1 MNTRSGRIL
10 PASAALAAAIALA
23 IVGARAQSPAQ
34 NATPPQVGQ
43 QQVGAGQGAGTGQGM
58 GGAQGAAAT
67 PVKKAPEVFK
77 NIQVLKDMNA
87 DQLQPAM
94 QFIAASLGVGC
105 NECHVEENG
114 RLEAEKDDKN
124 AKGTAR
130 RMMQMT
136 MDINKNSFGG
146 RTQVTCF
153 SCHRGSTNPVGVP
166 IISDVETPRAEPPA
180 QGSMPTADQILD
192 KYVQAVGGA
201 DAIAR
206 IHTRI
211 EKGNILLTTGPQG
224 PTQIPTEIYAKAPN
238 MRLSITHQQNGENYT
253 AFDGTAGWMTQRQG
267 PAPMSAAD
275 SANYAVDSDFALPLD
290 LQQKKL
296 YKQIRM
302 SRPEKI
308 GDKEYYVLQAAQA
321 GLPRIKL
328 YFDEQTGLLARLVR
342 MQDVG
347 IGYLPVQLDY
357 SDYRDADG
365 IKLPFRWTLARVSNR
380 FTTQIDS
387 VQQNV
392 PIDDAK
398 FARPAAAPGQE

>member
-1 MNTRSGRIL
+1 MFLAVAGLGT
-10 PASAALAAAIALA
+10 AMALAMA
-23 IVGARAQSPAQ
+23 GARAQSTVQAAASPQ
-34 NATPPQVGQ
+34 TQQATGASQGM
-43 QQVGAGQGAGTGQGM
+43 GAGQGMGSAQAGSPS
-58 GGAQGAAAT
+58 AAA
-67 PVKKAPEVFK
+67 VKKAPEVFK
-77 NIQVLKDMNA
+77 NIQVLKDLDA

-105 NECHVEENG
+105 DTCHVEENG
-114 RLEAEKDDKN
+114 RLEAEKDDKQ
-124 AKGTAR
+124 AKTTAR
-130 RMMQMT
+130 HMMQMT
-136 MDINKNSFGG
+136 MDINKTNFNG
-146 RTQVTCF
+146 RNQITCF

-166 IISDVETPRAEPPA
+166 IIPDVETPRTPPTPA
-180 QGSMPTADQILD
+180 ANMPTADQILE

-201 DAIAR
+201 DAIGK

-211 EKGNILLTTGPQG
+211 EKGSIAANGPQG
-224 PTQIPTEIYAKAPN
+224 PMQIPTEIYAKAPN
-238 MRLSITHQQNGENYT
+238 MRLSVTHQQGGESYT

-267 PAPMSAAD
+267 AAPMSAAE
-275 SANYAVDSDFALPLD
+275 SANYSVDADFALPLD

-296 YKQIRM
+296 YKQVRVG
-302 SRPEKI
+302 RPEKI
-308 GDKEYYVLQAAQA
+308 GDKEYYVLQANQA

-328 YFDEQTGLLARLVR
+328 YFDEQTGLLVRLIR

-365 IKLPFRWTLARVSNR
+365 IKLPFRWTLARVNGR

-392 PIDDAK
+392 PIDDSK
-398 FARPAAAPGQE
+398 FAKPAAPAPSGQ